1 VLQRVGGFHPAL
13 RGPEDVHL
21 WYRLALENDFY
32 FVPQVV
38 ALYRQHQASLISQAR
53 QAGRLRHEWDT
64 LYRLLDRHPGFRPWR
79 RHLRAKLASVHEGY
93 AWEYRGANRWWWAVR
108 ATVRALRYAPD
119 QPRLWKTLLGT
130 LRAAAVGRR

>member
-1 VLQRVGGFHPAL
+1 
-13 RGPEDVHL
+13 
-21 WYRLALENDFY
+21 
-32 FVPQVV
+32 
-38 ALYRQHQASLISQAR
+38 
-53 QAGRLRHEWDT
+53 
-64 LYRLLDRHPGFRPWR
+64 
-79 RHLRAKLASVHEGY
+79 VHEGY